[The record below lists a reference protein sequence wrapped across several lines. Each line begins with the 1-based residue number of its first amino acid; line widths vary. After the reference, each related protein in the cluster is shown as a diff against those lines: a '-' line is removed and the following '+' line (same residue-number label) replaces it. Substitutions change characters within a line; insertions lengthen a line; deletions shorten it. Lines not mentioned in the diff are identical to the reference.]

1 MRTRSY
7 QICNFNSYIILG
19 YIWATRRFKQNKHK
33 RRIDQLKNEL
43 AADRRWYGPFGG
55 QILEKG
61 FISGF
66 QSDAD
71 PVCCPND
78 VELH

>member
-1 MRTRSY
+1 M
-7 QICNFNSYIILG
+7 
-19 YIWATRRFKQNKHK
+19 
-33 RRIDQLKNEL
+33 DQRKNEL
-43 AADRRWYGPFGG
+43 AADRKWYGPFGG
-55 QILEKG
+55 QILETG